1 MDRGGSLTVTEPPI
15 RVGLVAPRPEVG
27 EDAAMHLR
35 AAGIEVLEGAALDA
49 VDPTPDCI
57 VVLTLLPAE
66 DDLAAAA
73 ERFPGAGLVTC
84 GPAGGAGDIRRAI
97 EHGAD
102 GVVWDDEAGR
112 TLAATVRAVA
122 AGQVA
127 VPRLVWRRIE
137 RPELTTREKQTLG
150 LVIMGLT
157 NGEIAQRLYVS
168 ESTVKSHLSSSF
180 RKLGVRSRA
189 EAARVIADPREGL
202 GTGILEITGTSSSG
216 RTSAPA

>member
-1 MDRGGSLTVTEPPI
+1 VVLHAVLPADDAIADLGERHPESARIVCSPP
-15 RVGLVAPRPEVG
+15 G
-27 EDAAMHLR
+27 
-35 AAGIEVLEGAALDA
+35 GAA
-49 VDPTPDCI
+49 
-57 VVLTLLPAE
+57 
-66 DDLAAAA
+66 
-73 ERFPGAGLVTC
+73 
-84 GPAGGAGDIRRAI
+84 DIRRAI

-102 GVVWDDEAGR
+102 GIVWEPEADR
-112 TLAATVRAVA
+112 TLGPTVHAVA

-127 VPRLVWRRIE
+127 VPRAVWRRIE

-150 LVIMGLT
+150 LVIMGLS

-216 RTSAPA
+216 RPPSRSPGG